1 MRILFVTEHQPVSD
15 AVELTGGVEA
25 RTYYVSRALST
36 RHGVE
41 VIATRTDGSHWSSAS
56 ASSIPRRTWFLL
68 SALARGVRTR
78 VDVVDGSNLVVFP
91 VAWLIAKLR
100 RRPVVFW
107 YPDVLIG
114 QWRSGD
120 FGMTGR
126 LGEMIER
133 FVLRLPVDRYIA
145 ISHSTARKLIANG
158 VPQAR
163 ITVVPCGYEPAAV
176 AAALDA
182 LDRSGPPTITVVGR
196 LVNYKRVDVVI
207 RAVARLSDSQPDLR
221 LEVVGQGPELPRLRR
236 LASELGVANRV
247 AFRGHVDAHVEVLR
261 RVARSRLFVSASEIE
276 GFGIV
281 VVEAMALG
289 VPYVVADN
297 DAFSEITGAGTGGAL
312 FRRGDDA
319 DLAVRI
325 DELLS
330 DHVRYAAAAHAGRDF
345 ARRYQWH
352 DVADATERV
361 YTEVLAS
368 RRFQRRRSR
377 QGSHLASGQ

>member
-1 MRILFVTEHQPVSD
+1 
-15 AVELTGGVEA
+15 
-25 RTYYVSRALST
+25 
-36 RHGVE
+36 
-41 VIATRTDGSHWSSAS
+41 
-56 ASSIPRRTWFLL
+56 L
-68 SALARGVRTR
+68 SALAQGVRTR

-100 RRPVVFW
+100 RRPIVFW

-126 LGEMIER
+126 LGEAIER

-145 ISHSTARKLIANG
+145 ISESTARKLVAHG
-158 VPQAR
+158 VKPAR
-163 ITVVPCGYEPAAV
+163 ITVIPCGYEPATV
-176 AAALDA
+176 AAAA
-182 LDRSGPPTITVVGR
+182 LAGVNRSYPPTITVVGR
-196 LVNYKRVDVVI
+196 LVPYKRVDVVI
-207 RAVARLSDSQPDLR
+207 RALADLRDAHPDLR
-221 LEVVGQGPELPRLRR
+221 LEIIGQGPELPRLRR
-236 LASELGVANRV
+236 LAIELGVADRV
-247 AFRGHVDAHVEVLR
+247 AFSGHVDAHVDVLR
-261 RVARSRLFVSASEIE
+261 RVAASRLFVSASEIE

-297 DAFSEITGAGTGGAL
+297 EAFTEITGAGTGGAL
-312 FRRGDDA
+312 FRRGDHV
-319 DLAVRI
+319 DLAAQI
-325 DELLS
+325 DGLLS
-330 DHVRYAAAAHAGRDF
+330 DDDRATAAADAGREF

-361 YTEVLAS
+361 YAELVAT
-368 RRFQRRRSR
+368 RRSSPPRAR